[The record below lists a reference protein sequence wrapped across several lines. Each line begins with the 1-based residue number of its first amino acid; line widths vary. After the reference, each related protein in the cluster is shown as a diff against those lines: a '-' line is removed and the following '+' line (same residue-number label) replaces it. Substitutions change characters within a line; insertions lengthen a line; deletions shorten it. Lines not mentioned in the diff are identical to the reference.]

1 MGYDRVI
8 AVFQP
13 FTVSRT
19 KLLLDDFAKALSKA
33 DVVVM
38 TAIMGSREINT
49 YGIST
54 QDLADLI
61 PGSVW
66 FETFEEVRDHV
77 LSIARPGDLVLT
89 MGCGDVYKCAH
100 MILDKGNE

>member
-1 MGYDRVI
+1 MGYERVI

-13 FTVSRT
+13 FTFSRT
-19 KLLLDDFAKALSKA
+19 KLLLNDFADALSKA

-38 TAIMGSREINT
+38 TAIMGSREKNT
-49 YGIST
+49 FGIST

-66 FETFEEVRDHV
+66 FETFEEEIPR
-77 LSIARPGDLVLT
+77 LAGYSERGELIWLL
-89 MGCGDVYKCAH
+89 
-100 MILDKGNE
+100 